1 MCIEFVMRVSV
12 FFDGLC
18 LLQWSSVCRGHQSY
32 GGLCRTGASG
42 FLSPNLPPP
51 ALTPRPLKPSCSHTP
66 RRTYS
71 SPASD
76 SQWRRHPSTWGRS
89 DWLTNRQL
97 AGVWALAI
105 WKRKQSELKVFCSLI
120 GQLTGTYQNAAGTV
134 LFFIFLS
141 AFIGLFVFYL
151 NILVLK
157 HVRWTFLVWFLVV
170 HICISSP
177 AIGSQCDAFTRGCR
191 GVPSIRRTKTN
202 EPRRLMSNTLLLC
215 K

>member
-18 LLQWSSVCRGHQSY
+18 LLQWLSVCRGHQSY

-157 HVRWTFLVWFLVV
+157 HVRWTFFGLIFSRSHLYFLTSHRLSVWRV
-170 HICISSP
+170 HTRVSWCAFNQTNKDERASP
-177 AIGSQCDAFTRGCR
+177 SHVKHPAF
-191 GVPSIRRTKTN
+191 V
-202 EPRRLMSNTLLLC
+202 
-215 K
+215 